1 MIAEHFGW
9 TTDPFDRDIP
19 VDSLVSFHAHSEVT
33 ARLLFAAEHR
43 QLALVTGDTGMGKTT
58 AVRAAM
64 HRLDSARYRPI
75 YVASAGLTSQTLL
88 RILLERLH
96 IEPRF
101 RYSDNHALVQAALE
115 DSHAS
120 GQQVVFVI
128 DEAHDLNPLLLG
140 QLRYLLNFRT
150 DSFSPLS
157 LWLVGQTELR
167 ETLRLR
173 VLTPLSQRIEMR
185 YAMTPMTVEELSFYM
200 KEQLLR
206 VGEERMVF
214 AADAVAQIAKLSKGV
229 PRVVNSICKAAL
241 LNVTMQGEQVVGV
254 TNVESAWLEVN
265 G

>member
-1 MIAEHFGW
+1 MMTKHFGW
-9 TTDPFDRDIP
+9 TTDPFDREIP
-19 VDSLVSFHAHSEVT
+19 VDALVSFHAHSEVT

-75 YVASAGLTSQTLL
+75 YVASAELTSQTLV
-88 RILLERLH
+88 RILLEKLH

-101 RYSDNHALVQAALE
+101 RYTENHTLVQQALE
-115 DSHAS
+115 DSYTA
-120 GQQVVFVI
+120 GQQVVVVI
-128 DEAHDLNPLLLG
+128 DEAHELNPLFLG
-140 QLRYLLNFRT
+140 QLRFLLNFRT

-173 VLTPLSQRIEMR
+173 VLASLSQRIEMR
-185 YAMTPMTVEELSFYM
+185 YAMTPMTSEELSFYM
-200 KEQLLR
+200 AEQLRR
-206 VGEERMVF
+206 VGEERMIF
-214 AADAVAQIAKLSKGV
+214 ASDAVAQIAKLSRGV
-229 PRVVNSICKAAL
+229 PRVVNSLCKSAL
-241 LNVTMQGEQVVGV
+241 LNVAMQGEHVVGLS
-254 TNVESAWLEVN
+254 NVESAWLEVN

>member
-1 MIAEHFGW
+1 M
-9 TTDPFDRDIP
+9 
-19 VDSLVSFHAHSEVT
+19 
-33 ARLLFAAEHR
+33 
-43 QLALVTGDTGMGKTT
+43 
-58 AVRAAM
+58 
-64 HRLDSARYRPI
+64 
-75 YVASAGLTSQTLL
+75 
-88 RILLERLH
+88 
-96 IEPRF
+96 
-101 RYSDNHALVQAALE
+101 
-115 DSHAS
+115 
-120 GQQVVFVI
+120 I
-128 DEAHDLNPLLLG
+128 DEAHDLNPRLLG
-140 QLRYLLNFRT
+140 ELRYLLNFRA

-185 YAMTPMTVEELSFYM
+185 YAMMPMTIEELSFYM

-241 LNVTMQGEQVVGV
+241 LNVAMQGEQVVGV
-254 TNVESAWLEVN
+254 TNVESAWWEVN